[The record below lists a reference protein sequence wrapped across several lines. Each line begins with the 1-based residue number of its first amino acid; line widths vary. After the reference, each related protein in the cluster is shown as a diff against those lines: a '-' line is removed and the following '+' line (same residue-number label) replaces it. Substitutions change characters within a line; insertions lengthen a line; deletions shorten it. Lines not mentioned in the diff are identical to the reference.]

1 MEKFVSEVSVQPLV
15 YSEHAE
21 RRMRERG
28 ITPEEVDEAL
38 ANTFLPPPGIPS
50 VKGHVWGTTSRGRRL
65 RITKSMSR
73 ENLIVSVVAPVD
85 AHESRVR

>member
-1 MEKFVSEVSVQPLV
+1 MTEVSVEPLV

-28 ITPEEVDEAL
+28 ISRSEVEEAL

-50 VKGHVWGTTSRGRRL
+50 VKGHVWGTSSAGKRL
-65 RITKSMSR
+65 RITRSMSR
-73 ENLIVSVVAPVD
+73 PHVIVSAVAPED
-85 AHESRVR
+85 AHESRIR